1 MGKKKLFA
9 LALIS
14 CALTASAQET
24 IEKPLPAQPEHR
36 LEAQPEAV
44 AMSTTDSLALPQL
57 TERGT
62 ISRYTLW
69 GPFGVW
75 NDWSLHNGLNASLSL
90 SATVGLGDNAGSGF
104 AQSVA
109 MMYATE
115 LAPRL
120 SLAFGGYYSHFN
132 WGPAQFND
140 AGLTAVLGYRF
151 NEHWEA
157 YLFGQKSIMTPKMP
171 MPLYY
176 MGDFGDKIGAEVRYN
191 VNRSFSIGVSVW
203 HQRVPDA
210 HRFMPTPRT
219 SGAGY

>member
-69 GPFGVW
+69 GPFGGW

-90 SATVGLGDNAGSGF
+90 SATVGLGDNTGSGF

-109 MMYATE
+109 LMYATE
-115 LAPRL
+115 LAPKALAGLRRL
-120 SLAFGGYYSHFN
+120 LLTLQLGPGPVQRRRPYGRAGLPLQRTLGSVSLRTEVD
-132 WGPAQFND
+132 ND
-140 AGLTAVLGYRF
+140 A
-151 NEHWEA
+151 E
-157 YLFGQKSIMTPKMP
+157 
-171 MPLYY
+171 
-176 MGDFGDKIGAEVRYN
+176 
-191 VNRSFSIGVSVW
+191 
-203 HQRVPDA
+203 DA
-210 HRFMPTPRT
+210 HATVLHGRLRRQDR
-219 SGAGY
+219 G